1 MLEFILFFGAGA
13 VSFQA
18 ARLIASAL
26 AVTAQLDTTILE
38 IEYKSFIVDTPIAQ
52 AVATETAAGYWI
64 VEYKYKAKPKRQEL
78 VLEIA

>member
-18 ARLIASAL
+18 ARLLSSAL
-26 AVTAQLDTTILE
+26 AVTAQLDTTLQ
-38 IEYKSFIVDTPIAQ
+38 IEYKSFTVDTPIAQ
-52 AVATETAAGYWI
+52 AVATETADGFYI
-64 VEYKYKAKPKRQEL
+64 VEYTYKPKVKRSEV

>member
-18 ARLIASAL
+18 ARLLSSAL
-26 AVTAQLDTTILE
+26 AITAQLDTTILE
-38 IEYKSFIVDTPIAQ
+38 IEYKSFTIDTPIAQ
-52 AVATETAAGYWI
+52 AVATETAEGYWV
-64 VEYKYKAKPKRQEL
+64 VEYNYKPKQKRSEL

>member
-18 ARLIASAL
+18 ARLLSSAL
-26 AVTAQLDTTILE
+26 AVTAQLDTTLQ
-38 IEYKSFIVDTPIAQ
+38 IEYKSFTVDTPIAQ
-52 AVATETAAGYWI
+52 AVATETADGFYI
-64 VEYKYKAKPKRQEL
+64 VEYTYKPKPKHSEV

>member
-18 ARLIASAL
+18 ARLVSSAL
-26 AVTAQLDTTILE
+26 RLTAQLDTNILE
-38 IEYKSFIVDTPIAQ
+38 IEYKSFTVDTPTAQ
-52 AVATETAAGYWI
+52 AVATETASGYWV
-64 VEYKYKAKPKRQEL
+64 VEYKYKPKPKRQDV

>member
-18 ARLIASAL
+18 ARLLSSAL

-38 IEYKSFIVDTPIAQ
+38 IEYKSFTVDTPIAQ
-52 AVATETAAGYWI
+52 AVATETADGFYI
-64 VEYKYKAKPKRQEL
+64 VEYTYKPKPKRSEV

>member
-18 ARLIASAL
+18 ARLLSAAL
-26 AVTAQLDTTILE
+26 AVTAQLDTKALE
-38 IEYKSFIVDTPIAQ
+38 IEYKSFTIDTPIAQ
-52 AVATETAAGYWI
+52 AVATETADGFYI
-64 VEYKYKAKPKRQEL
+64 VEYTYKPKAKRQDV

>member
-18 ARLIASAL
+18 ARLVSAAL
-26 AVTAQLDTTILE
+26 AVTAQLDTKALE
-38 IEYKSFIVDTPIAQ
+38 IEYKSFTIDTPIAQ
-52 AVATETAAGYWI
+52 AVATETADGFYI
-64 VEYKYKAKPKRQEL
+64 VEYKYKAKPKRQEV